1 MARNHQPLDEPQFCP
16 VFAGFSYLLR
26 LKVGIPFATYC
37 LSVDEVFANSVV
49 LSAGAYSLAMAEIS
63 LILAVLFRPNGP
75 KLELFETDETD
86 VRVAHDFGVP
96 LPKLDT
102 KGVRALVR

>member
-1 MARNHQPLDEPQFCP
+1 M
-16 VFAGFSYLLR
+16 
-26 LKVGIPFATYC
+26 
-37 LSVDEVFANSVV
+37 V
-49 LSAGAYSLAMAEIS
+49 LSLALAEIS

-102 KGVRALVR
+102 KGVRAFVR